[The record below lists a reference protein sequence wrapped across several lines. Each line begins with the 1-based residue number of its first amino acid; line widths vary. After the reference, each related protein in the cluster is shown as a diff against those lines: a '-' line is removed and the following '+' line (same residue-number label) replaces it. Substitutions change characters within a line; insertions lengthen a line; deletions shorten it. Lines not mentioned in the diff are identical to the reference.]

1 MIKAPEAGLF
11 GFCRAARISAPPAGL
26 APRAG
31 LCYNVGINPKG
42 ELHMI
47 RPATAADLDAICAV
61 YAEIFEKERSGERY
75 TQWIEGVYPTRE
87 TAERGVG
94 AGTMY
99 VLEEGGRADASM
111 ILNSFQPAEYYEM
124 PWLYPA
130 ADEDVLVIHTLCVSP
145 KASGR
150 GLGTRMVDFASGFA
164 LGRGMK
170 VIRLDTN
177 VKNTPAQSFYLRHGF
192 RLAGSHHSLHEG
204 VLDTELVYM
213 ERSLA

>member
-1 MIKAPEAGLF
+1 
-11 GFCRAARISAPPAGL
+11 
-26 APRAG
+26 
-31 LCYNVGINPKG
+31 
-42 ELHMI
+42 MI

-61 YAEIFEKERSGERY
+61 YAEIFEKERAGERY

-130 ADEDVLVIHTLCVSP
+130 ADEDVLVIHTLCVPPSM
-145 KASGR
+145 SGR
-150 GLGTRMVDFASGFA
+150 GLGTLMVGFATGFA
-164 LGRGMK
+164 LGAGKRVM
-170 VIRLDTN
+170 RLDTN
-177 VKNTPAQSFYLRHGF
+177 IQNLPAQRLYQKLGY

-204 VLDTELVYM
+204 VLDTTLVYL
-213 ERSLA
+213 EYLL